1 MPRKA
6 KTEERVNAALIA
18 DFSVPGFVTRALAQ
32 LAVPA
37 RTWLVSD
44 DLRLLP
50 DMPAARRISFVEV
63 GMDHAPLDP
72 EEVFVRLRQELD
84 GAKGLALLVVD
95 MGWVVGNMQGVTG
108 LENWGGVA
116 DRLSAHFDLPV
127 VSLYNQDLT
136 IEEQI
141 QAALRAHRQARH
153 HHHFIAFGKVL
164 PRQERVIDHVQ
175 ELLR

>member
-1 MPRKA
+1 MPPLQGGVPHALGGNKA
-6 KTEERVNAALIA
+6 V
-18 DFSVPGFVTRALAQ
+18 
-32 LAVPA
+32 
-37 RTWLVSD
+37 
-44 DLRLLP
+44 LL
-50 DMPAARRISFVEV
+50 
-63 GMDHAPLDP
+63 G
-72 EEVFVRLRQELD
+72 LRQELD

-141 QAALRAHRQARH
+141 QAALRAHRQFLAPRLYRQRRH
-153 HHHFIAFGKVL
+153 DECRFPADGL
-164 PRQERVIDHVQ
+164 PDHRPVCLCVRNSDHVQ
-175 ELLR
+175 YSASNC